1 MSPTLS
7 PLETIL
13 WRAGQDP
20 TLRMTVGNL
29 IILDALPDVDELVDR
44 LATIAQVAPR
54 LAWRLDDPTRTRTR
68 PGWAGNPSFDA
79 RDHVR
84 LLAIPAPGDLRQVL
98 DLVGLVDATQFE
110 TSRSP
115 WDLTVIEGLDGG
127 RAALYL
133 RADHVLTDG
142 VGGVELMKMLLDSP
156 EPGPRTD
163 AAEVAAAAPI
173 AEGLE
178 DGLDRSS
185 SGPPPA
191 PVLVAE
197 RRPGTVTMTVDL
209 TTLARPV
216 TAGIGVARSLDPVD
230 TVVRG
235 VQRGVGMVNSVS
247 RQLVVPGGA
256 LSPLTPS
263 GSMGTRFEVLS
274 VPGARRAAIGLGG
287 SRNVLL
293 VAAVAAALGAYHER
307 QGHPV
312 SELRLASPILVRTP
326 RSGGGNSFAPL
337 RVEVPATVGH
347 PTTHFGV
354 VADRLARARRE
365 PAMHLTG
372 PLTTA
377 INLLPSRVLLPAVRA
392 QIATVD
398 FIATALWGQRTF
410 GSICGTTIHGSYPFG
425 PRAGRLVNIT
435 ALGNGGALDLGIALD
450 PGAIKAPE
458 VFLECLEAAFAR
470 LIDGPDRPASGA

>member
-29 IILDALPDVDELVDR
+29 VILDSLPDLDELVDR
-44 LATIAQVAPR
+44 LATVAQAAPR

-68 PGWAGNPSFDA
+68 PGWTGNPTFDA

-84 LLAIPAPGDLRQVL
+84 VLAIPSPGDHRQVL
-98 DLVGLVDATQFE
+98 DLVGLVEATPFE
-110 TSRSP
+110 ASRSP
-115 WDLTVIEGLDGG
+115 WDLTVIEGLEGG
-127 RAALYL
+127 RTALYL

-142 VGGVELMKMLLDSP
+142 VGGVELMKLMLDGP
-156 EPGPRTD
+156 EPSSRATLSAVPAPSMPVLDAD
-163 AAEVAAAAPI
+163 AAVGAPAAP
-173 AEGLE
+173 A
-178 DGLDRSS
+178 
-185 SGPPPA
+185 A
-191 PVLVAE
+191 PQVFAAQ
-197 RRPGTVTMTVDL
+197 RKPGTVTVTVDL
-209 TTLARPV
+209 TGLARPV
-216 TAGIGVARSLDPVD
+216 AAGIGAARHLDPVD

-235 VQRGVGMVNSVS
+235 VQRGVAMVNSVS
-247 RQLVVPGGA
+247 RQIVVSGGA
-256 LSPLTPS
+256 LSALPPS
-263 GSMGTRFEVLS
+263 GSMGTRFELLS
-274 VPGARRAAIGLGG
+274 VPGARRAAARLGG

-312 SELRLASPILVRTP
+312 AELRLASPVLIRTS
-326 RSGGGNSFAPL
+326 RGAGGNSFAPL

-372 PLTTA
+372 PLATA

-392 QIATVD
+392 QIGTVD
-398 FIATALWGQRTF
+398 FIATTLWGAKSF
-410 GSICGTTIHGSYPFG
+410 GTICGATIHASYPFG

-435 ALGNGGALDLGIALD
+435 ALGNGGDLDLGIALD
-450 PGAIKAPE
+450 PGAIREPQ
-458 VFLECLEAAFAR
+458 VLIECLEAAFAR
-470 LIDGPDRPASGA
+470 LIDSTGPTPGV

>member
-20 TLRMTVGNL
+20 ILRMTVGNL
-29 IILDALPDVDELVDR
+29 IILDARPDLDDLVDR
-44 LATIAQVAPR
+44 LATVAQAAPR

-68 PGWAGNPSFDA
+68 PGWAANPTFDA

-115 WDLTVIEGLDGG
+115 WDLTVIEGLEGG

-142 VGGVELMKMLLDSP
+142 VGGVELMKLLLDAP
-156 EPGPRTD
+156 EPVVRAAPSTFAATTVPSSDDEGEVAPVAPSGAVF
-163 AAEVAAAAPI
+163 AAE
-173 AEGLE
+173 
-178 DGLDRSS
+178 RK
-185 SGPPPA
+185 
-191 PVLVAE
+191 
-197 RRPGTVTMTVDL
+197 PGTVTMTLDL

-216 TAGIGVARSLDPVD
+216 AAGIGVARHLDPGDAVD

-247 RQLVVPGGA
+247 RQLVVAGGA
-256 LSPLTPS
+256 LSTLTPS

-274 VPGARRAAIGLGG
+274 VPGARAAAVRLGG

-293 VAAVAAALGAYHER
+293 VAAVAAGLGDYHQR
-307 QGHPV
+307 LGRSV
-312 SELRLASPILVRTP
+312 GELRMASPILVRAP
-326 RSGGGNSFAPL
+326 RSGGGNSFAPM

-347 PTTHFGV
+347 PSTHFGV

-377 INLLPSRVLLPAVRA
+377 INLLPSRLLVPAARA
-392 QIATVD
+392 QIGTID
-398 FIATALWGQRTF
+398 FIATTLPGSRTF
-410 GSICGTTIHGSYPFG
+410 GAVCGVGIHGSYPFG

-435 ALGNGGALDLGIALD
+435 ALGNGDRLDLGIALD
-450 PGAIKAPE
+450 PGAIKEPD

-470 LIDGPDRPASGA
+470 LIDTTDRSDPGA